1 MKSKHYYILIIF
13 CYLLISCSGNK
24 KITIKNSFDGKY
36 DGVEQNEGSSQGF
49 DEMWKSVKLINSIA
63 YYNSYSFSYKENIT
77 DEKILQNRIDFQQYS
92 KSFFTDNSA
101 GTATIITNNN
111 GNLLLLTC
119 AHVINFPD
127 TIVTYFVDNI
137 GEPLE
142 SIESFSIKIDQ
153 DNYISDLPDNG
164 YVNIIAVD
172 EGLDAAVMG
181 GKFLSNK
188 LLKHK
193 PLSFNYGN
201 SDELDWGNK
210 VYIFGYPMNRKMIT
224 SGMVSL
230 YESNPDN
237 YFLIDAVFNRGM
249 SGGIVMAVRDGAPNY
264 EFVGMIK
271 SSPADS
277 KIVVKPYGIE
287 DEYSNIP
294 KGVFKGKLKI
304 EIEKDMKY
312 GISKVISIDAL
323 KNFII
328 ENGDLI
334 KDSGYELPRFVFE

>member
-1 MKSKHYYILIIF
+1 MNSKNFYIIILF
-13 CYLLISCSGNK
+13 CYLLISCSGNRE
-24 KITIKNSFDGKY
+24 ITIKNNFDGKY
-36 DGVEQNEGSSQGF
+36 DFVEQNEGSSQSF
-49 DEMWKSVKLINSIA
+49 EEMWKSVKLINSIA
-63 YYNSYSFSYKENIT
+63 YYNSYSFSYEENIT
-77 DEKILQNRIDFQQYS
+77 SEKILQNRIDFQQFS

-119 AHVINFPD
+119 AHVVNFPD
-127 TIVTYFVDNI
+127 TIITYFVDKA
-137 GEPLE
+137 GDPLE

-164 YVNIIAVD
+164 YVNIITID
-172 EGLDAAVMG
+172 EGLDAALMG
-181 GKFLSNK
+181 GKFLSNE

-193 PLSFNYGN
+193 PLLFNFGN

-249 SGGIVMAVRDGAPNY
+249 SGGIVMSVRDGAPNY

-304 EIEKDMKY
+304 EVEKEMKY
-312 GISKVISIDAL
+312 GISKVISINAI
-323 KNFII
+323 KNFIT
-328 ENGDLI
+328 ENRDVI
-334 KDSGYELPRFVFE
+334 KDAGFDLPRFVFE

>member
-1 MKSKHYYILIIF
+1 MKSTNSYIIF
-13 CYLLISCSGNK
+13 ICWVLLSSCSGNK
-24 KITIKNSFDGKY
+24 SITTTNTYDGKY
-36 DGVEQNEGSSQGF
+36 DGVEPNEGAVQSF

-63 YYNSYSFSYKENIT
+63 YYNSYSFSYEENIT
-77 DEKILQNRIDFQQYS
+77 DEKFYQNKVELKQFP
-92 KSFFTDNSA
+92 KSFYTDNSA
-101 GTATIITNNN
+101 GTAVILTNNN

-119 AHVINFPD
+119 AHVVNFPD
-127 TIVTYFVDNI
+127 TVITYYADKS

-153 DNYISDLPDNG
+153 DNYVSDLPNNG
-164 YVNIIAVD
+164 YVKIIAFD
-172 EGLDAAVMG
+172 DGIDAALLG
-181 GKFLSNK
+181 GKFLSDK

-193 PLSFNYGN
+193 PLQFNYGN
-201 SDELDWGNK
+201 SDEIDWGNK

-230 YESNPDN
+230 YESNPDD

-249 SGGIVMAVRDGAPNY
+249 SGGVVMAVRDGAPNY
-264 EFVGMIK
+264 EIVGMIK

-277 KIVVKPYGIE
+277 KIVVKPFGID

-304 EIEKDMKY
+304 EIEKEMKY
-312 GISKVISIDAL
+312 GISKVISINAI
-323 KNFII
+323 KNFVA
-328 ENGDLI
+328 ENSDLI
-334 KDSGYELPRFVFE
+334 NDAGYQLPRFVFE